1 MPSSNP
7 VNWFEIIKVGAEIFL
22 PLVAIVISVIAIR
35 QTKKQTEL
43 GNKHQLF
50 ERRLEKYYII
60 EALISSFYLSRAICD
75 KESDMEEY
83 PQLILQDLLNNEYL
97 EDAMWVTDKP
107 QEEATSEIIEHKKRW
122 LSMISEEILI
132 IFDNEEAKVMS
143 QFVNQFGTV
152 IFYLNS
158 YIYWNSYLDEEE
170 KQNAEKERAYKHYQL
185 LDRLAGQI
193 EDEGTEY
200 KILDQV
206 KLL

>member
-1 MPSSNP
+1 M
-7 VNWFEIIKVGAEIFL
+7 
-22 PLVAIVISVIAIR
+22 
-35 QTKKQTEL
+35 
-43 GNKHQLF
+43 
-50 ERRLEKYYII
+50 
-60 EALISSFYLSRAICD
+60 CD
-75 KESDMEEY
+75 KESDLEDY
-83 PQLILQDLLNNEYL
+83 PQIILKDLLNNEYL

-158 YIYWNSYLDEEE
+158 YNYWNSYLDEEE

-200 KILDQV
+200 KILEQV
-206 KLL
+206 KLT

>member
-1 MPSSNP
+1 MDT
-7 VNWFEIIKVGAEIFL
+7 WEIVKVVSELALSI
-22 PLVAIVISVIAIR
+22 VAIIISIIAIR
-35 QTKKQTEL
+35 QTKKQIVL
-43 GNKHQLF
+43 SNKQQLF
-50 ERRLEKYYII
+50 DRRLEKYYII
-60 EALISSFYLSRAICD
+60 EALISSFYLSRIMCD
-75 KESDMEEY
+75 KESDLEDY
-83 PQLILQDLLNNEYL
+83 PQFILKDLLNNEYL

-107 QEEATSEIIEHKKRW
+107 QEEATSEIMEHKKRW

-158 YIYWNSYLDEEE
+158 YNYWNSYLDEEE

-206 KLL
+206 KLS

>member
-1 MPSSNP
+1 MDT
-7 VNWFEIIKVGAEIFL
+7 WEIVKVVSELALSI
-22 PLVAIVISVIAIR
+22 VAIIISIIANK
-35 QTKKQTEL
+35 QTKKQIVL
-43 GNKHQLF
+43 SNKQQLF
-50 ERRLEKYYII
+50 DRRLEKYYII
-60 EALISSFYLSRAICD
+60 EALISSFYLSRIMCD
-75 KESDMEEY
+75 KESDLEDY
-83 PQLILQDLLNNEYL
+83 PQIILKDLLNNEYL

-158 YIYWNSYLDEEE
+158 YNYWNSYLDEEE

-206 KLL
+206 KLS